1 MKVSYDHNNVQ
12 STMVLEAGKFVA
24 RLLHKKYSPGGTRSV
39 PKMKLSFIAIE
50 FSLTGISLV
59 GERLDSM
66 VLSENMS
73 LPRASTSVT
82 QTFWLAT
89 GIFFTLEYSFKEK
102 CL

>member
-12 STMVLEAGKFVA
+12 STTVLEAGKFVA
-24 RLLHKKYSPGGTRSV
+24 RLLHKKYSPGGTSGV